1 MCTRRWGKANRNW
14 ILLLS
19 VADDEVNLNSGFL
32 ILPRVIPEKI
42 VEPNR
47 ERSVA
52 DDEVNLNSGFLILPR
67 VIPEKSR
74 AK

>member
-14 ILLLS
+14 ILLLERS

-42 VEPNR
+42 VEPN
-47 ERSVA
+47 ST
-52 DDEVNLNSGFLILPR
+52 NSGGDQTTYETELTGGIS
-67 VIPEKSR
+67 ES
-74 AK
+74 